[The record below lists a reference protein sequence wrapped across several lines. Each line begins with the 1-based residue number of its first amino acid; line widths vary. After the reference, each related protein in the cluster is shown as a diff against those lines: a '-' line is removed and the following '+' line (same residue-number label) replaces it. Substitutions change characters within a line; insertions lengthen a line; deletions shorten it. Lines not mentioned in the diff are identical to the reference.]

1 MATQE
6 QGGSS
11 TVEGVSVGFV
21 VGAVAASLLLG
32 AYAAWIT
39 AAYVPRAVAFVFVAV
54 GVGGTLYR
62 QKRRDDGGLGLA
74 YAGYVLSGLLVLTP
88 VMMVLPD
95 AASAGEYG
103 VGAFELVFMT
113 MNVVLLFVFAVP
125 AAVVAYLSYRASG
138 P

>member
-6 QGGSS
+6 EESS
-11 TVEGVSVGFV
+11 TVEGVSVGYVFV
-21 VGAVAASLLLG
+21 AVAASLLLG

-62 QKRRDDGGLGLA
+62 QKRRDDGGPGLA

-103 VGAFELVFMT
+103 VGVFEILFMT
-113 MNVVLLFVFAVP
+113 MNIVYFVVFGVLG
-125 AAVVAYLSYRASG
+125 AVVAYLSYRASTS
-138 P
+138 